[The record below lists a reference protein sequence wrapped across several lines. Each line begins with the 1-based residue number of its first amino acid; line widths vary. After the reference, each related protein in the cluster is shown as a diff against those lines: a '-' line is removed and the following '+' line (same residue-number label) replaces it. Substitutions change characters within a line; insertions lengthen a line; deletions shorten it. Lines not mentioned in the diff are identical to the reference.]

1 MFDEELKMIFKRIDH
16 SKNEMIGFLSDII
29 KIPALSPEFGG
40 DGEGEKVTLIQKY
53 LEKFGFREFERHDTM
68 DDRVSSGKRP
78 NLVAWLRGKSD
89 EKRLLMITHTDVVP
103 PGDASQWM
111 TKPYV
116 AIEKEERLYGRGV
129 EDNGQS
135 ITSSI
140 FAAKVLMDL
149 DLRPN
154 YDVGLIFVADEEV
167 DNEKGIKYLIN
178 KDLFRNEDMIMVP
191 DHGSPD
197 GRLIDIAEK
206 SILWVKISTKGKQC
220 HASMPGLGNNAFRAA
235 MKFGVLV
242 DEILHKKFN
251 MEDKLF
257 DYPISTFEPTKT
269 EPNVS
274 NVNTIPGND
283 VFFMDCRILPQ
294 YNTNDVISEMRNVA
308 NKIAK
313 KTGTNIKI
321 DYILNDEAA
330 PNTSTDS
337 VIVKRLMKVINLI
350 YNSRPFAGG
359 IGGGTC
365 AAVFRHAGHPAVAWE
380 TVDNTAHAPNEYIKI
395 NNMVN
400 DCKVFAALYLD
411 EG

>member
-1 MFDEELKMIFKRIDH
+1 MLDEELKTIFQKIEY
-16 SKNEMIGFLSDII
+16 SKNEMVRFLSDII
-29 KIPALSPEFGG
+29 KIPALGPEFGG
-40 DGEGEKVTLIQKY
+40 DGEEKKVGLIQKY
-53 LEKFGFREFERHDTM
+53 LKKFGFRKFERFDAL
-68 DDRVSSGKRP
+68 DNRVSSGKRP
-78 NLVAWLRGKSD
+78 NLIAWLRGKSH
-89 EKRLLMITHTDVVP
+89 EKRLLIITHTDVVP
-103 PGDASQWM
+103 PGDTSQWK
-111 TKPYV
+111 TDPYNV
-116 AIEKEERLYGRGV
+116 LEKEERLYGRGV

-140 FAAKVLMDL
+140 FAAKALMDL
-149 DLRPN
+149 DLRPA
-154 YDVGLIFVADEEV
+154 YDVGLIFVADEEI

-178 KDLFRNEDMIMVP
+178 KDLFRNEDMILVP
-191 DHGSPD
+191 DHGTPD

-206 SILWVKISTKGKQC
+206 SILWIKISTKGKQC
-220 HASMPGLGNNAFRAA
+220 HASMPDLGNNAFRAA
-235 MKFGVLV
+235 MKFAVMV

-251 MEDKLF
+251 YEDKLF

-294 YNTNDVISEMRNVA
+294 YKTADVISEMKNVA
-308 NKIAK
+308 KKIKK
-313 KTGTNIKI
+313 KTGTNINI
-321 DYILNDEAA
+321 DYILNDPAA

-337 VIVKRLMKVINLI
+337 VIVKRLMKAVNLI
-350 YNSRPFAGG
+350 YNNRPFPGG

-380 TVDNTAHAPNEYIKI
+380 AVDNTAHAPNEYIKI

-411 EG
+411 DC